1 MAKTEDTSLKHCS
14 NKSFPPQMHAYVVT
28 RSSEYLLNLCRG
40 INGYLLHDL
49 QSQRKKEQIFHGSL
63 GSYRLRLPHS
73 QPPPFTAL
81 QRVEESL
88 SNIHLRNPK
97 HCRDHTAARDESASH
112 ALTYLLNVWKK
123 FQLQSTHKR
132 HVAWLYLDGIVYEED
147 DLHTRNDLSSYF
159 AYITETTWNMWPAS
173 QGRII
178 PLFLLCHVQPHYL
191 AVKAQVSTLVFQC
204 PRRAYSARVS
214 ACLWNQTLAS
224 QLLKIDS

>member
-1 MAKTEDTSLKHCS
+1 ML
-14 NKSFPPQMHAYVVT
+14 
-28 RSSEYLLNLCRG
+28 R
-40 INGYLLHDL
+40 DL
-49 QSQRKKEQIFHGSL
+49 QSQRKKKHIFHGSL
-63 GSYRLRLPHS
+63 RSYRLRLLHS
-73 QPPPFTAL
+73 HPPPFTAL
-81 QRVEESL
+81 QCEEDSL
-88 SNIHLRNPK
+88 SNIHFRNPK
-97 HCRDHTAARDESASH
+97 HCRDRTAATDESASH

-159 AYITETTWNMWPAS
+159 AYITERTWNMWPAS

-191 AVKAQVSTLVFQC
+191 VVKAQARTLVFHC
-204 PRRAYSARVS
+204 PCRACSMRVS
-214 ACLWNQTLAS
+214 ACLWNQSLAS